1 MISGRRMLAALLL
14 LRLRRP
20 SPSRHPRPCP
30 RAAASRSHGGD
41 VHLRAAPQTLPSHA
55 SQAYTMAD
63 GAAQFAAESAHA
75 SLRPAAIPSCHVA
88 TFHTREKNGNLPV
101 ISLPPLVLAPAR

>member
-1 MISGRRMLAALLL
+1 VISGRLILTALLL
-14 LRLRRP
+14 LHLRRP

-88 TFHTREKNGNLPV
+88 TFHTGDENGNLPV